1 MPVTTHR
8 YGDHPDQFAQLT
20 LPDADP
26 PAAGFPVAAV
36 VHGGFWLAENT
47 MDRMEA
53 LCADLASR
61 GWAAWNVEYRRL
73 GADSGGGYPQTPQD
87 VAAAIDHL
95 ATLTDAPLDLA
106 RVVSIGHS
114 AGAQLILLD
123 AARTDATVRVAG
135 LVAQAP
141 LTDVGL
147 AHDMRRGIDILEA
160 FMGGGPA
167 QLPDV
172 YAEASPVARVPLG
185 VPQLVVQ
192 GGRDEMVSP
201 QMVVDYVEAAQKAG
215 DDVTIELRADDGHF
229 EHLDPTTDAWV
240 AVPAWLARFTR

>member
-1 MPVTTHR
+1 MPGTRHA
-8 YGDHPDQFAQLT
+8 YGDHPDQFAELT

-26 PAAGFPVAAV
+26 PADGFPVAAV

-53 LCADLASR
+53 LCADLAAR

-73 GADSGGGYPQTPQD
+73 GDGSDGGYPQTPQD
-87 VAAAIDHL
+87 VSAAIDHL
-95 ATLTDAPLDLA
+95 GTLTDEPLDLT

-114 AGAQLILLD
+114 AGAHLVLLD
-123 AARTDATVRVAG
+123 AARAGATVRVAG
-135 LVAQAP
+135 LVAPAP

-172 YAEASPVARVPLG
+172 YAEASPVTRVPLG

-192 GGRDEMVSP
+192 GGRDEMVPP
-201 QMVVDYVEAAQKAG
+201 QMVVDYVEAAQMAG
-215 DDVTIELRADDGHF
+215 DDVTVELRADDGHF
-229 EHLDPTTDAWV
+229 EHLDPATEAWA
-240 AVPAWLARFTR
+240 AVPAWLERFTG